1 MQTAIKKGLED
12 YFGKG
17 KRAPVPLTK
26 ENPISAVVQRCTER
40 CDLQQDM
47 ADNGGGSARTNP
59 DGLGVSNS
67 NERSTPNTTKGNPSR
82 RGASNE
88 EGQNKKARSNE
99 EDSGGKESA
108 HQQQCSKETADQG
121 DFVVDLESM
130 SALLKKKSLRA
141 KAAKKKAAKKKQEES
156 TEKTTKQKRKAT
168 CFRQTRIA
176 LEQARTRKRQQS
188 KRLLYAST
196 V

>member
-67 NERSTPNTTKGNPSR
+67 NERSTPNTTKGNTSR

-99 EDSGGKESA
+99 EDSGVRRQGECTSTTVLKGDGRPGRLCCGLRIYERVVEKEEPEGKGS
-108 HQQQCSKETADQG
+108 
-121 DFVVDLESM
+121 
-130 SALLKKKSLRA
+130 
-141 KAAKKKAAKKKQEES
+141 QEKGS
-156 TEKTTKQKRKAT
+156 
-168 CFRQTRIA
+168 
-176 LEQARTRKRQQS
+176 
-188 KRLLYAST
+188 
-196 V
+196 